1 MAMTIQA
8 LFVQGGGKGV
18 HDEWDNKIVDRLERE
33 LGPDYTVHY
42 PRMPHQ
48 ADPTYADWKA
58 ALKREFTRLEEGAL
72 LIGHSIGATILIRTI
87 TDDPPEQTFGGIFLI
102 AAPFVGEGGWPSE
115 DIEPLSGLGARLPEQ
130 TPIYLYHG
138 SEDETAPFAHVDL
151 YAKVIPQAIVRRLSG
166 RDHQLNNDMADVAAD
181 IRRVRGARRLSRRP
195 M

>member
-1 MAMTIQA
+1 MTIHV

-18 HDEWDNKIVDRLERE
+18 HDEWDNKIVDSLERE
-33 LGPDYTVHY
+33 LGPDFTVRY
-42 PRMPHQ
+42 PRMPHEG
-48 ADPTYADWKA
+48 DPTYADWKA

-87 TDDPPEQTFGGIFLI
+87 ADDPPKQTVGGIFLI
-102 AAPFVGEGGWPSE
+102 AAPFVGEGGWTTE
-115 DIEPLSGLGARLPEQ
+115 DIEPLSDLGARLPDQ

-151 YAKVIPQAIVRRLSG
+151 YAKAIPQAIVRRLSG

-181 IRRVRGARRLSRRP
+181 VRRVRAARRLPR
-195 M
+195 